1 MATPVVEETLSCSSL
16 NEREQELV
24 KASLEIKTK
33 AHCPYS
39 KFHVG
44 AALLTDSDKIFSGKN
59 IFIKFLILL
68 LNKRHQLFV
77 LYNMVIMVSLC
88 RL

>member
-1 MATPVVEETLSCSSL
+1 MATPVVEEKLSYSSL

-33 AHCPYS
+33 AYCPYS
-39 KFHVG
+39 KFCVG

-77 LYNMVIMVSLC
+77 LYNTVIMVSLC